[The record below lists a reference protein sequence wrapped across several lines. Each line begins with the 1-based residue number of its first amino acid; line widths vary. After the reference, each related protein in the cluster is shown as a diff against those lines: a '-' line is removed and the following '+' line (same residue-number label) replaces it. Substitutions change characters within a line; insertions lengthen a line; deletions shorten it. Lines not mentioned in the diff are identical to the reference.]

1 MKKLIVIT
9 VLLAAVLGAGIAES
23 IFMTRYFSS
32 LAEELTDISE
42 MTADVEEDVTDEVV
56 IARLDIVIEGW
67 KKREA
72 AFYLLNNNNVL
83 NNLFDRIVQAKTY
96 ALGGQNV
103 DARSSMDTAAFFAQS
118 VARDIKPVP
127 INFL

>member
-1 MKKLIVIT
+1 MKKLIVIS
-9 VLLAAVLGAGIAES
+9 VLLVIVLGAGIAES
-23 IFMTRYFSS
+23 LFMTNYFSA
-32 LAEELTDISE
+32 LAVDLTEISE
-42 MTADVEEDVTDEVV
+42 ITSQVEEDITSDAV
-56 IARLDIVIEGW
+56 IARLDAVIDGW
-67 KKREA
+67 KKRETV
-72 AFYLLNNNNVL
+72 FYLLNNNNVL